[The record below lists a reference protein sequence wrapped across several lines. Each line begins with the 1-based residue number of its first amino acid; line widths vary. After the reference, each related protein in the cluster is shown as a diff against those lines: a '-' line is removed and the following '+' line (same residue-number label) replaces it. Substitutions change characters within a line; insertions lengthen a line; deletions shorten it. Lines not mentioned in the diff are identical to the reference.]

1 MEETREID
9 IDLRKI
15 LYMMRTKIVFIAII
29 TVIFGTASGLY
40 TNFFV
45 SPTYQTSISMCVYNN
60 PDRVTTDQTI
70 TQSDITAAQQL
81 VGTYMFA
88 LKSDL
93 VLDKVAEELKL
104 GTGASIR
111 GYLSAEAESGTF
123 AFKVFVTG
131 QDPQRCVDIANA
143 IAKIAPVETV
153 KVVKSGGVAVIDTAK
168 LPTSPISPNIKKNI
182 LVGLAVGFALSFAG
196 FFIYEMFDS
205 TITNAK
211 DLAREFELPI
221 LGTVPMLEAVEPYN
235 EGEGNENTNDK
246 EGDKPLGKP
255 KEPIAKPSN
264 TLLENIQNMKGES
277 KND

>member
-15 LYMMRTKIVFIAII
+15 LYMMRTKLVFIAII

-40 TNFFV
+40 THFFV
-45 SPTYQTSISMCVYNN
+45 TPTYQTSISLCVYNN

-70 TQSDITAAQQL
+70 TQSEITAAQQL

-104 GTGASIR
+104 GSGSAIR

-123 AFKVFVTG
+123 AFKVIVKG
-131 QDPQRCVDIANA
+131 KDPQLCVDIANA

-153 KVVKSGGVAVIDTAK
+153 KVVKSGGIAVIDTAK
-168 LPTSPISPNIKKNI
+168 LPTSPISPNIRKNI
-182 LVGLAVGFALSFAG
+182 LIGLAAGFALSFAG

-211 DLAREFELPI
+211 DLAREFELPV
-221 LGTVPMLEAVEPYN
+221 LGTVPMLEAIEPTDSSETETPKA
-235 EGEGNENTNDK
+235 EGEIE
-246 EGDKPLGKP
+246 KP
-255 KEPIAKPSN
+255 KDPIAKPSSA
-264 TLLENIQNMKGES
+264 LLENIQNMKGDA
-277 KND
+277 KNND